1 MKSSHLDMSR
11 VGIEILSSGW
21 IVFLLHVTNFMLFF
35 FSFTPSFFQPARF
48 VFSFYVSNG
57 CRLVALPF
65 P

>member
-35 FSFTPSFFQPARF
+35 FHSLPLFFNLQGLCF
-48 VFSFYVSNG
+48 HFM
-57 CRLVALPF
+57 
-65 P
+65 